1 MFWAV
6 ILFFI
11 LMILVFICV
20 LSAIKIDEA
29 SKNPVVQAMFASL
42 FSGSVI
48 LIITVS
54 YMFICCVSR
63 LMGGAAE

>member
-20 LSAIKIDEA
+20 LSAIKIGEA
-29 SKNPVVQAMFASL
+29 SKKPVVQAMFASL

-48 LIITVS
+48 LILTVS
-54 YMFICCVSR
+54 YMFIGCISR
-63 LMGGAAE
+63 LIGGAAE